1 MSARESEAGGGAT
14 GRGAQLAGPRGGWT
28 RRGEAKGGRA
38 PAPGPPAWPV
48 GGPPRSLCPAL
59 RAGAPAEGRRA
70 ARTRPGKQ
78 PGRPQP
84 APFSESQQNKAGTA
98 LRAGLAGVS
107 LRARAAACPEPDR
120 GWGRRGPQAVCSRTL
135 GWVLRC
141 KAPKSGGDPPGPKRL
156 YPQTCSRGGWRLK
169 GKAREPGGR
178 EAQPAQLGLDQR
190 RSGC

>member
-1 MSARESEAGGGAT
+1 MLSSRGRAGAGRGGGRPRVAEPRP
-14 GRGAQLAGPRGGWT
+14 RGPRLAGRV
-28 RRGEAKGGRA
+28 A
-38 PAPGPPAWPV
+38 
-48 GGPPRSLCPAL
+48 PRSLCPAL

-84 APFSESQQNKAGTA
+84 ASFSESQQNKAGTA

-120 GWGRRGPQAVCSRTL
+120 GCGRRGPQAVCSRTL
-135 GWVLRC
+135 AWVLRC
-141 KAPKSGGDPPGPKRL
+141 KAPKSGGDTPGPKKL

-169 GKAREPGGR
+169 GKAGGNLRAREPGGQ

-190 RSGC
+190 RSRC